1 VTAIGPDVTAW
12 LYAGSLVACGAA
24 GLAGWAGWLLA
35 NRPRAPRTASIL
47 GALATVTVLAAW
59 IARWVEAGHLPLFG
73 TWESALSLAL
83 AVSLTASL
91 AALSTF
97 RTLPE
102 APPRLPVWAV
112 TGPVAAGVLAHGLRY
127 DATVYALTISERSWV
142 VDVHAVLAWAAFGG
156 LTLNAAFA
164 LARLLRPGRTTAI
177 DRRLSMSLRVGFLL
191 HSAML
196 ASGSLYKFL
205 LFGEVWTFDPVEIL
219 GFIAWM
225 AYGTVLHLHLL
236 GRWEGRR
243 LAAWCLGL
251 FVLLLVS
258 YRGLVYFPA
267 WSTYHIFDMDLRIH
281 ITGSETV
288 P

>member
-1 VTAIGPDVTAW
+1 MTGIGPDTTAW
-12 LYAGSLVACGAA
+12 LYTGSLVACGAA
-24 GLAGWAGWLLA
+24 GLAAWAGWLLA
-35 NRPRAPRTASIL
+35 NRPWASRTASIL

-83 AVSLTASL
+83 AISLTASL
-91 AALSTF
+91 AASAAF

-102 APPRLPVWAV
+102 TPPRLPVWAV
-112 TGPVAAGVLAHGLRY
+112 SGPVAAGVLAHGLRY

-164 LARLLRPGRTTAI
+164 LARLLRSGRNAAI

-281 ITGSETV
+281 ITGGETV